1 MKRYSA
7 FASIFVSL
15 AVLIFTPY
23 SRVSAAEATADG
35 MTSVLTKGDLSFY
48 ANAENGEVA
57 LINTKSGIS
66 WKSNPDFSDAD
77 ERLGNGQKRLMGA
90 QLEILYYDT
99 KNSPQERNS
108 AVASV
113 AKGGLSFSK
122 TEKGCRFV
130 YNFPEDDIKV
140 TLEYELSNS
149 YLSVKVPKNGISE
162 SGENRLLEISVLPYF
177 GCGSFDDR
185 GTILLPD
192 GCGTVIEMNNG
203 KSSGSAI
210 HERIYGDDVVASPD
224 RLVTERKNM
233 QFPVF
238 GIGKNG
244 NGLLA
249 LVESGDGSSYINAYT
264 AGMKKNYNCAY
275 FSFEYRSTGT
285 VVLDGSSKNAK
296 TVRKISEQ
304 AISTDFCM
312 RYYITAAPGD
322 YNSAAETYRA
332 YLEKEQNFK
341 ANEKQEELPFY
352 FTAYGAL
359 RRKGTVCFI
368 PMTVTVPLTTYSQA
382 RRMIA
387 DIENAG
393 ISNLIFSYVGWEKGG
408 VSGKMPTAGKYEGKL
423 GGKKEFMRL
432 AEYANDNGVTFLPE
446 VNTVRLMQNGN
457 GFTKNNASAATL
469 DGTPGLQYSYSL
481 SSGLKN
487 VNLTPYCLLAPKKYG
502 AVLEKYF
509 KKYNTSA
516 FSGISLRELGSTL
529 YSDHHKGSTDRDQAL
544 NYAEKALKYAAEQGK
559 ELLTAGAFGYA
570 AAASD
575 YIISAPTTDSGYDI
589 TDRSVPFYQL
599 VLSGYRSYSTE
610 PVNLSGDSEKA
621 FLKAAETG
629 SALNFSFTAQNG
641 EKTEETYLSK
651 LYNSDY
657 KDWLST
663 AAEQYKRL
671 SEIFAATGGTALV
684 YHKQLAE
691 GVYCSVFENGA
702 QVITNY
708 TNSDYDM
715 QGIKASAMNYK
726 LIRQGEYK

>member
-7 FASIFVSL
+7 FAAIFALL
-15 AVLIFTPY
+15 AVLIFTPC
-23 SRVSAAEATADG
+23 SRVSAAEAPADG

-57 LINTKSGIS
+57 LINTKSGMS
-66 WKSNPDFSDAD
+66 WESNPVFSDAD

-122 TEKGCRFV
+122 TGKGCSFV
-130 YNFPEDDIKV
+130 YDFPEDEISV

-149 YLSVKVPKNGISE
+149 YLSVRIPKDGVSE
-162 SGENRLLEISVLPYF
+162 KGGNRLLEISVLPYF

-192 GCGTVIEMNNG
+192 GCGTIIEMNNG

-233 QFPVF
+233 QFPIF

-312 RYYITAAPGD
+312 RYYLTAAPGD
-322 YNSAAETYRA
+322 YNSAAAAYRA

-382 RRMIA
+382 RKMIA

-408 VSGKMPTAGKYEGKL
+408 VSGKMPTAGKYE
-423 GGKKEFMRL
+423 
-432 AEYANDNGVTFLPE
+432 
-446 VNTVRLMQNGN
+446 
-457 GFTKNNASAATL
+457 
-469 DGTPGLQYSYSL
+469 
-481 SSGLKN
+481 
-487 VNLTPYCLLAPKKYG
+487 
-502 AVLEKYF
+502 
-509 KKYNTSA
+509 
-516 FSGISLRELGSTL
+516 
-529 YSDHHKGSTDRDQAL
+529 
-544 NYAEKALKYAAEQGK
+544 EQ
-559 ELLTAGAFGYA
+559 
-570 AAASD
+570 
-575 YIISAPTTDSGYDI
+575 
-589 TDRSVPFYQL
+589 
-599 VLSGYRSYSTE
+599 
-610 PVNLSGDSEKA
+610 
-621 FLKAAETG
+621 
-629 SALNFSFTAQNG
+629 
-641 EKTEETYLSK
+641 
-651 LYNSDY
+651 
-657 KDWLST
+657 
-663 AAEQYKRL
+663 
-671 SEIFAATGGTALV
+671 
-684 YHKQLAE
+684 
-691 GVYCSVFENGA
+691 
-702 QVITNY
+702 
-708 TNSDYDM
+708 
-715 QGIKASAMNYK
+715 
-726 LIRQGEYK
+726 RQSRHQPPCHPWQRR

>member
-7 FASIFVSL
+7 FAAIFVLLS
-15 AVLIFTPY
+15 VLIFTPC
-23 SRVSAAEATADG
+23 SRVSAEETPADG

-66 WKSNPDFSDAD
+66 WKSNPEFSNAD
-77 ERLGNGQKRLMGA
+77 DRLGNGQKRLMSA

-122 TEKGCRFV
+122 TGKGCSFV
-130 YNFPEDDIKV
+130 YDFPDDKISV
-140 TLEYELSNS
+140 TLEYELNDS
-149 YLSVKVPKNGISE
+149 YLSVKVPKDGISE
-162 SGENRLLEISVLPYF
+162 KGGNRLLEISVLPYF
-177 GCGSFDDR
+177 GCGSFDDS

-192 GCGTVIEMNNG
+192 GCGTLIEMNNG

-210 HERIYGDDVVASPD
+210 HERIYGSDAVASSD

-249 LVESGDGSSYINAYT
+249 LIESGDGSSYINAYT

-296 TVRKISEQ
+296 TVRKISDQ

-312 RYYITAAPGD
+312 RYYLTAAPGD
-322 YNSAAETYRA
+322 YNSAAAAYRA
-332 YLEKEQNFK
+332 YLEKEHNFK

-382 RRMIA
+382 RKMIT

-393 ISNLIFSYVGWEKGG
+393 ISNLIFSYAGWEKGG

-423 GGKKEFMRL
+423 GGKKDFIRL
-432 AEYANDNGVTFLPE
+432 AEYARDNGITFLPD

-457 GFTKNNASAATL
+457 GFTKNSASAATL
-469 DGTPGLQYSYSL
+469 DGTPGLQYAYSL

-487 VNLTPYCLLAPKKYG
+487 ADLTPYCLLAPKKYVT
-502 AVLEKYF
+502 VLEKYF
-509 KKYNTSA
+509 KKYNTSVLT
-516 FSGISLRELGSTL
+516 GISLRELGSML

-544 NYAEKALKYAAEQGK
+544 KYAKKALDYAAGQDK
-559 ELLTAGAFGYA
+559 ELLTSGSFGYA
-570 AAASD
+570 AEASD
-575 YIISAPTTDSGYDI
+575 YIISAPTSDSGYDI

-610 PVNLSGDSEKA
+610 PVNLSGNPEKA
-621 FLKAAETG
+621 LLKAAETG
-629 SALNFSFTAQNG
+629 SALNFSFTAQNS
-641 EKTEETYLSK
+641 EKTEGTYLFE

-657 KDWLST
+657 NDWLPI
-663 AAEQYKRL
+663 AADQYKRL
-671 SEIFAATGGTALV
+671 SEIFKATGGTALV
-684 YHKQLAE
+684 GHNKLAD

-715 QGIKASAMNYK
+715 QGIQIAKMNYK
-726 LIRQGEYK
+726 LIRQGEQK